1 MKISIDDYL
10 KFWYFLKGFALMKND
25 TNPMHHKYDNL
36 DHLGPHHHHHYQN
49 HFFATIYDSDGA
61 NGGGPEFFER
71 QNSTGAPEIFE
82 RQNSLGESEDI
93 IRERVRVIFLLLF
106 T

>member
-1 MKISIDDYL
+1 
-10 KFWYFLKGFALMKND
+10 MKND
-25 TNPMHHKYDNL
+25 NPMNHKYDNL

-71 QNSTGAPEIFE
+71 QNSTGGPEIFE
-82 RQNSLGESEDI
+82 RQNSLGESEVI
-93 IRERVRVIFLLLF
+93 IREKVRAIFLQLQCVRYGSGTF
-106 T
+106 

>member
-1 MKISIDDYL
+1 MTKKVKQLKVKVCEEIISL
-10 KFWYFLKGFALMKND
+10 SASFPFHCHC
-25 TNPMHHKYDNL
+25 HHR
-36 DHLGPHHHHHYQN
+36 HHRHHQNHHYQN

-71 QNSTGAPEIFE
+71 QNSTGAPEIFD